1 MKICKIKFENIHAL
15 KGVHTID
22 FENGILGEAGLFVIT
37 GATGTGKS
45 TLLDV
50 ITLALYNKI
59 PRIDKAITESVIENE
74 GVILTKNASD
84 CYAEVIYEVKGVKYL
99 SSWSI
104 RRTRTGTL
112 DKRKQELVNLDT
124 GKILVST
131 VQEVVSE
138 NERIIG
144 LNYNQFVQSMILAQ
158 GQFSKLLLAKKDD
171 RNALLEE
178 ITGSSIYRKIGR
190 AVFYRY
196 KGTDEAVK
204 TQKIK
209 MGETV
214 LLDPELVKEIQ
225 VDIDTRKPLLKL
237 KEVEHDTL
245 SKKKILKESILKNL
259 KLQQNNAVDWLDFL
273 KRKEA
278 FLPQEKQLAVHN
290 ELVVFKDQML
300 TLMQTQKTIV
310 AVEEQIASSNSKIAD
325 QITVKNNLVVL
336 ANELLKRE
344 IDPLQFEEEVNNFR
358 SQVLVLEQKEKD
370 CYTKAQQES
379 QRIQDR
385 NAELKSYG
393 ISLTIN
399 ETLEEQLSKEL
410 SRIDAYIQQKAIS
423 SIDAVRNEKDILTKR
438 IITANALVGD
448 KKLFDERRKGIVD
461 LKAKLESQ
469 EKEIIALATQQKEQQ
484 SFIETLVP
492 KVEKAKEEFE
502 SWQQRKSLDEH
513 RHDLK
518 DGQPCPLCGSEK
530 HPFVEEASQILVKTL
545 EENYKELASKL
556 EVFQKA
562 MLENKFKTQNLI
574 ESTDKEQQSL
584 KFKLVDFHT
593 LELKIV
599 EGCSRLSW
607 KATDDLL
614 AWEQNATIFTR
625 TLAELDQLENFIKA
639 KKVLENLNN
648 LFVEY
653 LVYKRD
659 YSLAK
664 AELAKVY
671 YRKDITAEVSKL
683 SNGYSSCNSTL
694 KNLQEQLA
702 VYNKSLKLAVEERA
716 HTQSIL
722 LPQLLERGITTV
734 EELRTKI
741 VDENV
746 AAQLRANLQGL
757 TEQEIKLKSNKDAI
771 EKALNEEQKLDDTSA
786 TLDELI
792 AELNKISVEIEATK
806 KHIWEQD
813 NKIILNELNKEK
825 LKESQVMLDALQ
837 KESALWGQMNALIGD
852 ANGKKF
858 SNFVQD
864 LTLKQL
870 LEYGNQRL
878 IGFSDRYLLDSSS
891 DYDGLRVIDTYMG
904 NTKRSVS
911 SLSGG
916 ETFKLSLALAF
927 GLSDLAARNVSIESL
942 FIDEGFGS
950 LDPESLDQA
959 ISILE
964 NMQHESNKS
973 IGIISHVGEL
983 KDRIG
988 SKIKLVRT
996 AAGYSTIEIE

>member
-1 MKICKIKFENIHAL
+1 
-15 KGVHTID
+15 
-22 FENGILGEAGLFVIT
+22 
-37 GATGTGKS
+37 
-45 TLLDV
+45 
-50 ITLALYNKI
+50 
-59 PRIDKAITESVIENE
+59 
-74 GVILTKNASD
+74 
-84 CYAEVIYEVKGVKYL
+84 
-99 SSWSI
+99 
-104 RRTRTGTL
+104 
-112 DKRKQELVNLDT
+112 
-124 GKILVST
+124 
-131 VQEVVSE
+131 
-138 NERIIG
+138 
-144 LNYNQFVQSMILAQ
+144 
-158 GQFSKLLLAKKDD
+158 
-171 RNALLEE
+171 
-178 ITGSSIYRKIGR
+178 
-190 AVFYRY
+190 
-196 KGTDEAVK
+196 
-204 TQKIK
+204 
-209 MGETV
+209 
-214 LLDPELVKEIQ
+214 
-225 VDIDTRKPLLKL
+225 
-237 KEVEHDTL
+237 
-245 SKKKILKESILKNL
+245 
-259 KLQQNNAVDWLDFL
+259 
-273 KRKEA
+273 
-278 FLPQEKQLAVHN
+278 
-290 ELVVFKDQML
+290 
-300 TLMQTQKTIV
+300 
-310 AVEEQIASSNSKIAD
+310 
-325 QITVKNNLVVL
+325 
-336 ANELLKRE
+336 
-344 IDPLQFEEEVNNFR
+344 DPLQFEEEVNNFR
-358 SQVLVLEQKEKD
+358 SQVLLLEQKEKD

-393 ISLTIN
+393 ITLTIN
-399 ETLEEQLSKEL
+399 EILEEQISEELSK
-410 SRIDAYIQQKAIS
+410 IDAFIQQKAIS

-438 IITANALVGD
+438 IIIANALVGD
-448 KKLFDERRKGIVD
+448 KKLFDERRKAIVE
-461 LKAKLESQ
+461 LKVKIESQ

-502 SWQQRKSLDEH
+502 LWQQRKSLDEH

-545 EENYKELASKL
+545 EENYKELALKL
-556 EVFQKA
+556 EVVQKA
-562 MLENKFKTQNLI
+562 MLENKFKAQNFI
-574 ESTDKEQQSL
+574 ESTHKEQQSL
-584 KFKLVDFHT
+584 QLKLTDFVT

-599 EGCSRLSW
+599 EGCIKLSW

-614 AWEQNATIFTR
+614 VWEQNTTIFTR

-653 LVYKRD
+653 LVYKKD

-671 YRKDITAEVSKL
+671 DRKDITAEVSKL
-683 SNGYSSCNSTL
+683 SNDYSSCNSTL

-702 VYNKSLKLAVEERA
+702 VYNKSLKLAVEEQS

-722 LPQLLERGITTV
+722 LPQLLEKGIATA

-757 TEQEIKLKSNKDAI
+757 TEQEIKLKSNKEAI
-771 EKALNEEQKLDDTSA
+771 EKALSEEQKLDDTSA
-786 TLDELI
+786 TLDALI
-792 AELNKISVEIEATK
+792 AELNKISIEIEANK

-813 NKIILNELNKEK
+813 NKITLNNLNKAK

-837 KESALWGQMNALIGD
+837 KESALWEQMNALIGD

-878 IGFSDRYLLDSSS
+878 VGFSDRYLLDSSS